1 MFNIK
6 FPIRLI
12 IFLIFTIVINIFS
25 TVTIEY
31 NAISFQEYRNV
42 EIICGNLFN
51 VIMTTEIS
59 EVSNDLRVNWR
70 SCREKAYTIIIT
82 SGISLI
88 FLITLLIYLFYLYK
102 NRPKREEI
110 SDLLSILRRMNK
122 K

>member
-12 IFLIFTIVINIFS
+12 IFLIFTIIVNIFS

-51 VIMTTEIS
+51 VIMTTEIT

-110 SDLLSILRRMNK
+110 TDLLSILRRMNK

>member
-12 IFLIFTIVINIFS
+12 IFLIFTIIVNIFS

-51 VIMTTEIS
+51 VIMTTEIN

-102 NRPKREEI
+102 NKPKREEI
-110 SDLLSILRRMNK
+110 SDLLSILRRINK

>member
-12 IFLIFTIVINIFS
+12 ILLIFTIIINIFS

>member
-12 IFLIFTIVINIFS
+12 IFLIFTIIINIFS